1 MYKYRF
7 ALKPSQKAKKLVAQ
21 VFYFFQK
28 EEDKLEDAAL
38 IEIIKARENQPSI
51 PVDIDDL

>member
-7 ALKPSQKAKKLVAQ
+7 ALKPSQKAKKLVSQ

>member
-1 MYKYRF
+1 MIQYCN
-7 ALKPSQKAKKLVAQ
+7 KA
-21 VFYFFQK
+21 VFYALEK
-28 EEDKLEDAAL
+28 EEDKLEDAEL

>member
-1 MYKYRF
+1 MHKYHYT
-7 ALKPSQKAKKLVAQ
+7 LKSSQKAKKLVAQ
-21 VFYFFQK
+21 VFYALEK
-28 EEDKLEDAAL
+28 EEDKLEDAEL

>member
-1 MYKYRF
+1 MQKYRCS
-7 ALKPSQKAKKLVAQ
+7 LKPSQKAKNLVVQ
-21 VFYFFQK
+21 VFYALHK